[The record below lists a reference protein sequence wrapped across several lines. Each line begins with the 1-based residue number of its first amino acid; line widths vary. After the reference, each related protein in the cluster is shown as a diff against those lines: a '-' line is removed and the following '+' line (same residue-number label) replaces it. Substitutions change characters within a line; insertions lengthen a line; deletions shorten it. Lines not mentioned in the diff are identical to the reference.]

1 MSEIAP
7 ISRHNEEEAK
17 DSLADKIRQESVD
30 ARKEILIDSFVD
42 KEATTVLPPKLK
54 WWKTDFPVYLRQTA
68 GGKDINGIRPDAP
81 LTIIGGPE
89 ITHDHQTPGKET
101 THFWYK
107 VRVDDPAQ
115 LNTKAYWED
124 NEGWVSSQYA
134 FV

>member
-54 WWKTDFPVYLRQTA
+54 
-68 GGKDINGIRPDAP
+68 
-81 LTIIGGPE
+81 
-89 ITHDHQTPGKET
+89 
-101 THFWYK
+101 
-107 VRVDDPAQ
+107 
-115 LNTKAYWED
+115 
-124 NEGWVSSQYA
+124 
-134 FV
+134 